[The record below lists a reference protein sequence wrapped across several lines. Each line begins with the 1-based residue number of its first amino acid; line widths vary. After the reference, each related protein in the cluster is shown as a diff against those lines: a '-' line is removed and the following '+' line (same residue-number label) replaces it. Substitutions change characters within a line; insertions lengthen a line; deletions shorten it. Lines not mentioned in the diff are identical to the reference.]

1 MPTTRTLAGT
11 TDRGGSVM
19 EIAFTRN
26 ERATIGVEL
35 ELMVVDRET
44 GELANVAS
52 KLLAELGEEFDDGL
66 HPKAKHELFECTVEI
81 ITGICENPDQA
92 RADLQATLD
101 ELRQV
106 AGSHGY
112 DLISSGSHP
121 FGRVTDQIV
130 SPSERYAQLIE
141 DMQWA
146 ARRLL
151 IFGTHVHVGVRDGET
166 AIATANALQRQLP
179 LLLALSAS
187 SPYWES
193 ADTGLASARTKVFE
207 SLPTAGLPPQLEGWS
222 DFEAFMRTLIVS
234 GCIKTIREVWW
245 DIRPHPEFGT
255 VELRMCDAVANLDE
269 AAALAAISQ
278 ALVVEIGERL
288 EAGEE
293 VRKPREW
300 TVRENKWLAARY
312 GMDARLIVDDAGT
325 RRPVRDLVAEMID
338 ELRPI
343 AQRYGADAHLDRAL
357 TMADQPGYV
366 RQRDVLR
373 TGGSPADVV
382 RRLADELGSGQTRTS

>member
-1 MPTTRTLAGT
+1 MQ
-11 TDRGGSVM
+11 
-19 EIAFTRN
+19 IAFTSN
-26 ERATIGVEL
+26 ERATVGVEL
-35 ELMVVDRET
+35 ELMIVDRET

-52 KLLAELGEEFDDGL
+52 KLLAELGERFEDGL
-66 HPKAKHELFECTVEI
+66 HPKAKHELFECTIEI
-81 ITGICENPDQA
+81 ITGICEDADEA
-92 RADLQATLD
+92 RADLQVTLD
-101 ELRQV
+101 ELATV
-106 AGSHGY
+106 AESHGY
-112 DLISSGSHP
+112 ALISSGSHP
-121 FGRVTDQIV
+121 FGRVTDQVV

-151 IFGTHVHVGVRDGET
+151 IFGTHVHVGVSDGET

-193 ADTGLASARTKVFE
+193 TDTGLASARTKVFE
-207 SLPTAGLPPQLEGWS
+207 ALPTAGLPPRLEGWS
-222 DFEAFMRTLIVS
+222 DFEAFMRTLIES

-255 VELRMCDAVANLDE
+255 VELRMCDAVSNLDE

-278 ALVVEIGERL
+278 ALVVQIGERL
-288 EAGEE
+288 EAGD
-293 VRKPREW
+293 VPRKPREW

-312 GMDARLIVDDAGT
+312 GMDARLIVDDSGT
-325 RRPVRDLVAEMID
+325 RRPARDLVAELVD
-338 ELRPI
+338 DLRPI
-343 AQRYGADAHLDRAL
+343 ADRYGADPHLDQAL
-357 TMADQPGYV
+357 VMADQPGYV

-373 TGGSPADVV
+373 TGGSPVDVV
-382 RRLADELGSGQTRTS
+382 RRLADELGNRQTRVS

>member
-1 MPTTRTLAGT
+1 MQ
-11 TDRGGSVM
+11 
-19 EIAFTRN
+19 IAFTRN
-26 ERATIGVEL
+26 ERATVGVEL
-35 ELMVVDRET
+35 ELMVVDRQT

-52 KLLAELGEEFDDGL
+52 KLLAEMGEQFDDGL

-81 ITGICENPDQA
+81 ITGVCENADEA

-101 ELRQV
+101 ELARV
-106 AGSHGY
+106 ADAYGY
-112 DLISSGSHP
+112 ALISSGSHP

-151 IFGTHVHVGVRDGET
+151 IFGTHVHVGVRDGER
-166 AIATANALQRQLP
+166 AIATANELQRQLP

-193 ADTGLASARTKVFE
+193 TDTGLASARTKVFE
-207 SLPTAGLPPQLEGWS
+207 SLPTAGLPPQLDGWS
-222 DFEAFMRTLIVS
+222 DFEAFMRTLIDS

-255 VELRMCDAVANLDE
+255 VELRMCDAVSNLDE

-278 ALVVEIGERL
+278 ALVVQIGERL
-288 EAGEE
+288 DAGEQLA
-293 VRKPREW
+293 KPREW

-312 GMDARLIVDDAGT
+312 GMDARLIVDEEGT
-325 RRPVRDLVAEMID
+325 RLPARDLIADLITDLRPVAD
-338 ELRPI
+338 
-343 AQRYGADAHLDRAL
+343 RYGSGTHLDHAL
-357 TMADQPGYV
+357 SMADRPGYV

-373 TGGSPADVV
+373 TGGTPADVV
-382 RRLADELGSGQTRTS
+382 RRLADELGNGQTRTS